1 MNPAALVSI
10 FVRHRNAANLL
21 MALMLIAGIFGLIR
35 LNTQLFPDFGIDMVS
50 TTVVWSGAS
59 AEDVDANIVGA
70 IEPEV
75 RFLDDVKAVRSF
87 SSEGVA
93 FVLVEFETGTD
104 MQAALSDVTAAV
116 AGVTTL
122 PEDAEKPLVKRAVR
136 YDLISRMVVT
146 GDVPE
151 RTLKTYAKKIRDELL
166 LRGIDRVNFFGLRKD
181 IVRVEV
187 PAGTLRRIN
196 MTMGDVADHI
206 AGVSLDLPDG
216 NVKGAS
222 EKQLRTLGE
231 VRNAEEFAELEL
243 KSGTGGERLVLGD
256 IARVREDFDDN
267 QPIGRYRGKPA
278 IELSIQRA
286 TTTDALTVAAI
297 VDDYMAEMQKTLPP
311 SVKVIAYDTQSDLIE
326 ERINLLIVNGLGGLL
341 LVLII
346 LFVFLSGRV
355 AFWVAAGIPTAILAT
370 AGVMLLTGQ
379 SINMVSLF
387 AMIMTLGIIVDDAIV
402 VGEHAATL
410 RARGLRP
417 RDAAEQG
424 ALRMLAPVVASA
436 LTTIAAFFPLFM
448 IGDIIGQIIFA
459 IPAVVVCVLIAS
471 LVECFFV
478 LPGHLRGALRSID
491 PDAEAITRG
500 ARLRKAIDDG
510 FERFRSGPF
519 NRWVTTALHYRWST
533 LAAAIAVLLISI
545 GLLSGGRVGFNFFP
559 SPESE
564 TIDANIRLAAG
575 TPREKSAEAL
585 QQVLAAMERADEKL
599 RGDGDSLVV
608 MSLARI
614 GQSQGDAFS
623 RISGDHLGGVQVQ
636 LTPSDH
642 RTVRTSEFVKA
653 WRQEVPPIEGLERL
667 GLNERRGGPPGRD
680 LDLRLRGADVNALL
694 AGAEAAKAVFKQYAG
709 VTDIKDDLPFGK
721 QEIIL
726 ELTPYGEA
734 LGLTTRNV
742 ANQVRGAFDGV
753 IARRFARGDEEAEVR
768 VQLPQDDATEAQIRS
783 LHIRSPQGE
792 EIPLEEVV
800 TFREDAG
807 FARIRRENA
816 AREVSVVAN
825 IDTNVTSAVDVVGLM
840 KASGEIAR
848 IAERH
853 DLQYRFAG
861 RNEEQQETF
870 ADMQLGATIGLSA
883 IYIILAW
890 VFSSYAKPLVVM
902 SIIPF
907 GLVGAVWG
915 HYLMG
920 FDLSIL
926 SLVALLGLSGI
937 LVNNSIILVTQIDE
951 HLAAGKE
958 YFDAI
963 IAGSGDRLR
972 AVSLTS
978 LTTVGGLTPLM
989 FERSLQ
995 AQFLIPM
1002 AITLV
1007 FGLAVASVLVL
1018 FVVPALLGC
1027 AQDLGRLVRW
1037 IFMKPAAE

>member
-1 MNPAALVSI
+1 M
-10 FVRHRNAANLL
+10 
-21 MALMLIAGIFGLIR
+21 
-35 LNTQLFPDFGIDMVS
+35 
-50 TTVVWSGAS
+50 TVLWTS
-59 AEDVDANIVGA
+59 
-70 IEPEV
+70 
-75 RFLDDVKAVRSF
+75 
-87 SSEGVA
+87 
-93 FVLVEFETGTD
+93 
-104 MQAALSDVTAAV
+104 
-116 AGVTTL
+116 
-122 PEDAEKPLVKRAVR
+122 
-136 YDLISRMVVT
+136 
-146 GDVPE
+146 
-151 RTLKTYAKKIRDELL
+151 
-166 LRGIDRVNFFGLRKD
+166 
-181 IVRVEV
+181 
-187 PAGTLRRIN
+187 
-196 MTMGDVADHI
+196 
-206 AGVSLDLPDG
+206 
-216 NVKGAS
+216 
-222 EKQLRTLGE
+222 
-231 VRNAEEFAELEL
+231 
-243 KSGTGGERLVLGD
+243 
-256 IARVREDFDDN
+256 
-267 QPIGRYRGKPA
+267 
-278 IELSIQRA
+278 
-286 TTTDALTVAAI
+286 
-297 VDDYMAEMQKTLPP
+297 
-311 SVKVIAYDTQSDLIE
+311 
-326 ERINLLIVNGLGGLL
+326 
-341 LVLII
+341 
-346 LFVFLSGRV
+346 
-355 AFWVAAGIPTAILAT
+355 
-370 AGVMLLTGQ
+370 
-379 SINMVSLF
+379 
-387 AMIMTLGIIVDDAIV
+387 DDAIAALDGTAEGGDWRATGISIDSRTV
-402 VGEHAATL
+402 AKGDLFFAITGPRFDGHAF
-410 RARGLRP
+410 
-417 RDAAEQG
+417 
-424 ALRMLAPVVASA
+424 VASA

-491 PDAEAITRG
+491 PQAEATTRG

-519 NRWVTTALHYRWST
+519 NRAVTTALHYRWST

-575 TPREKSAEAL
+575 TPREKSNEAL

-680 LDLRLRGADVNALL
+680 LDLRLRGANVNDLL
-694 AGAEAAKAVFKQYAG
+694 AAAEEAKAVFKQYAG

-768 VQLPQDDATEAQIRS
+768 VQLPEDDATEAQIRA
-783 LHIRSPQGE
+783 LHVRSPQGE

-825 IDTNVTSAVDVVGLM
+825 IDGNVTSAVDVVERM
-840 KASGEIAR
+840 KASGEIAE
-848 IAERH
+848 IARRN
-853 DLQYRFAG
+853 DVQYRFAG
-861 RNEEQQETF
+861 KDEEQKETF

-920 FDLSIL
+920 FNLSIL
-926 SLVALLGLSGI
+926 SLVALLGLSGYPAYVTAKAGI
-937 LVNNSIILVTQIDE
+937 L
-951 HLAAGKE
+951 
-958 YFDAI
+958 
-963 IAGSGDRLR
+963 
-972 AVSLTS
+972 
-978 LTTVGGLTPLM
+978 GLTKALAR
-989 FERSLQ
+989 ELGSHNIRVNS
-995 AQFLIPM
+995 LIPGWVM
-1002 AITLV
+1002 TERQKRLWVTPEALQECLDQQCLKTTISEADVANSALFLASTASAMITGQSLIID
-1007 FGLAVASVLVL
+1007 G
-1018 FVVPALLGC
+1018 
-1027 AQDLGRLVRW
+1027 GRV
-1037 IFMKPAAE
+1037 